1 MKSKMK
7 ETVSTIRN
15 LSSFRQVHWLILK
28 KISHL
33 SFASFAF
40 GFICSF
46 VAWNTTSMLCWKNAN
61 ASWASEPDHRQIG
74 QCMLPLRSAQST
86 PPNARWVPNARVL
99 ISQSR
104 SASAFRSQLYRK
116 KVGDEA
122 VSLSLC
128 FEHCYNQKQ
137 HISRAYCFGPDQLRS
152 KSQHAATC
160 QNHSRGFTSQI
171 TLDPFS
177 FCKFRGSAMGYR
189 ISIFRHFK
197 NS

>member
-1 MKSKMK
+1 M
-7 ETVSTIRN
+7 
-15 LSSFRQVHWLILK
+15 HC
-28 KISHL
+28 
-33 SFASFAF
+33 A
-40 GFICSF
+40 CSWQA
-46 VAWNTTSMLCWKNAN
+46 VLVPNMLCLFVICCGCSRYAVPVAPTNWILTVIPLYRFHP
-61 ASWASEPDHRQIG
+61 SGASEPDHQQIG
-74 QCMLPLRSAQST
+74 LCMLPLRSAQST

-116 KVGDEA
+116 KVWDEA

-160 QNHSRGFTSQI
+160 QNHSPGFTSQI